1 MRFLF
6 PLIGYLV
13 GAIPFGYIIV
23 RLKGK
28 DIRKFGSG
36 NIGATNVFRFDKKLG
51 IITGILDILKSLIP
65 TFFALKYFDFLIASI
80 TGILSIIG
88 HATSPFLK
96 FKGGKS
102 VSCTF
107 GTYIVLAPIHFLISF
122 VFFILIIIFTKTVSI
137 GSIISI
143 FILSI
148 LIVLSKFPLYFK
160 ILTFFVFLFILF
172 LHRENIKR
180 IIKGE
185 EKKLRF

>member
-1 MRFLF
+1 MKFLF
-6 PLIGYLV
+6 PLIGYII

-23 RLKGK
+23 KLKGE
-28 DIRKFGSG
+28 DIRRLGSG
-36 NIGATNVFRFDKKLG
+36 NIGATNVLRFNKKLG
-51 IITGILDILKSLIP
+51 IITGVLDVSKSLIP
-65 TFFALKYFDFLIASI
+65 TFLALKYFDFLTASI

-88 HATSPFLK
+88 HATTPFLK

-107 GTYIVLAPIHFLISF
+107 GAYIVLAPYQFLISLF
-122 VFFILIIIFTKTVSI
+122 LFILTVIFTKTVSI

-143 FILSI
+143 LLLSI
-148 LIVLSKFPLYFK
+148 LIGISKFPLYFK
-160 ILTFFVFLFILF
+160 ILTLFIFFFILF

-185 EKKLRF
+185 ERKLKF